1 MCLDR
6 GLKLRVVSSADLIL
20 LLSIEVN
27 KEARLA
33 CEGAVLQWRKDVLRD
48 VFLSRAKELHFD
60 EIFIEPHE
68 KVPVVL
74 LHGVTATAPGQMR
87 INAEKLLIAF
97 RLDFILELLH
107 AFNPEEYLSFLH
119 CSCRHISKF

>member
-1 MCLDR
+1 MFLDR

-27 KEARLA
+27 KEAGLA

-68 KVPVVL
+68 QVPVVL
-74 LHGVTATAPGQMR
+74 LHGVTSSAPGEMR
-87 INAEKLLIAF
+87 INTEKFLVVLRLNFLLEMLNTF
-97 RLDFILELLH
+97 DSE
-107 AFNPEEYLSFLH
+107 
-119 CSCRHISKF
+119 